1 VALWTLADYLAC
13 MLDIRRVVVPLL
25 TVAVVVLP
33 ASAQKFIPKKI
44 TFAGT
49 SADQA
54 EMLAVSGLKPGN
66 SITQP
71 DIQAAAQKLL
81 DTGMFSN
88 IQFKFDGEDLT
99 YMLTPE
105 TNLAPVRYANFPW
118 WDEAALNAAVAAKV
132 PLFHG
137 TVPPESGM
145 QEAVADALTALLKEK
160 GVEATVTGAPS
171 QDLGTG
177 KTQGIEYH
185 IDAPPVQI
193 GTVTLAGVSDAWA
206 TPVAGIEKAA
216 QGQAFDGAAEA
227 TLRAALNA
235 IYHRQGYL
243 EMEMNG
249 FARGEPQVT
258 DGKVMVPVRASIME
272 GVQYRVG
279 TLTLAGDVLMTPADF
294 AKTAKLHSGDVANED
309 LLRGTLAAVAYPYKA
324 HGYLRA
330 KIDAMPRFEAANRTV
345 NYAVTVEPGPVFHM
359 GELSLVN
366 LNDQQKAD
374 VLRLWPMR
382 EGDVYDAT
390 VATSFLVKNKNNL
403 HSLDGWSG
411 NWKAFEHEDT
421 HIVDLVVT
429 FRLDGTLR

>member
-1 VALWTLADYLAC
+1 
-13 MLDIRRVVVPLL
+13 MLEIRRVVVPLL
-25 TVAVVVLP
+25 TVAAMAVP

-44 TFAGT
+44 RFAGT

-54 EMLAVSGLKPGN
+54 EMLAVSGLKPG
-66 SITQP
+66 STITQP

-105 TNLAPVRYANFPW
+105 TNLAPVGYTNFPW
-118 WDEAALNAAVAAKV
+118 WDQAALNAAVAAKV

-137 TVPPESGM
+137 AVLPESGM
-145 QEAVADALTALLKEK
+145 QQAVADALTALLKEK
-160 GVEATVTGAPS
+160 GVTATVTGAPS
-171 QDLGTG
+171 QDLGSG

-193 GTVTLAGVSDAWA
+193 GTVTFAGASAGW
-206 TPVAGIEKAA
+206 TELLAGIEKAA
-216 QGQAFDGAAEA
+216 QGQAFDGATEA
-227 TLRAALNA
+227 TLRTALNA

-243 EMEMNG
+243 EMEMSG
-249 FARGEPQVT
+249 FAHDEPQVT
-258 DGKVMVPVRASIME
+258 DGKVVVPVRANIVE
-272 GVQYRVG
+272 GAQYKVG
-279 TLTLAGDVLMTPADF
+279 ALTLAGDVLITPADF
-294 AKTAKLHSGDVANED
+294 AKTAKLHAGEVANED
-309 LLRGTLAAVAYPYKA
+309 LLRGTLAAVAYPYRA

-330 KIDAMPRFEAANRTV
+330 KIDATPRFDAANHTV

-390 VATSFLVKNKNNL
+390 VATSFLLKNKNNL

-411 NWKAFEHEDT
+411 SWKAFEHEDT

-429 FRLDGTLR
+429 FHLDGTLR